1 MDGELGESILGRG
14 AELGIFWFVIEKP
27 SGYCWSEWDWR
38 AGEVRA
44 VTGIL
49 VKIILCC
56 AGLSCVLWG
65 V

>member
-1 MDGELGESILGRG
+1 MDGELGESVLGRE

-27 SGYCWSEWDWR
+27 SGYCWSEWDSR
-38 AGEVRA
+38 AWEVRA

-56 AGLSCVLWG
+56 AGLSCAL
-65 V
+65 